1 MAESIFY
8 LTAAGVLLGLVPQ
21 LVSWLVANR
30 AFRRGTWWPLV
41 VSVPLA
47 GLCFVALAQGL
58 YSPDAT
64 SALQGDA
71 GGTGRI
77 VVEHVRPGA
86 LVHAAAAL
94 VLQVARLMRG

>member
-8 LTAAGVLLGLVPQ
+8 LTGAGVLLGLLPQ
-21 LVSWLVANR
+21 LVSWVVADR
-30 AFRRGTWWPLV
+30 AFRRGRWWPLL

-58 YSPDAT
+58 YSPDSM
-64 SALQGDA
+64 SALQGAA
-71 GGTGRI
+71 GGAGRI

-94 VLQVARLMRG
+94 ILQVGRMIRG